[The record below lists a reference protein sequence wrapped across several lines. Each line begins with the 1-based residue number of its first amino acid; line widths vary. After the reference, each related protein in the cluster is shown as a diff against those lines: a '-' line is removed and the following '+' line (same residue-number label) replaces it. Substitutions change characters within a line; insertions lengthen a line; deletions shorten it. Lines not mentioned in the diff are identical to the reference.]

1 MARRLSHLGSALPGR
16 MRGARFVALVLAV
29 TLVHSCVT
37 HELAKR
43 MEGFATAA
51 RMPPRIEV
59 AYVRTLEPEAPP
71 AIAPAAPPPLPRRRA
86 ARSAKAA
93 SAAQPVGAAASA
105 ASAPEV
111 AKKAAEHAAVVAAAA
126 SAAADAEAKAL
137 AAQAASDRVAAQA
150 AADAATARAASDA
163 AIAQAALDAAT
174 ARAAAAATAVQSESE
189 VTIEDRAE
197 AMASA
202 VSAAARAAAAASAAS
217 SSRALR
223 ASSAGAASAATAE
236 PFDWPAST
244 RVSFVLTGN
253 DRGEVNGSA
262 QVEWIRVG
270 THYQVN
276 LDLRVGPEFAPII
289 TRRMTSAGELTAE
302 GLVPSRYDEDTQV
315 VFRDRRRVS
324 VIFQPDGVV
333 LANGER
339 RERWPGLQDTASQFI
354 QLTWLFT
361 MHPERLHVGGTV
373 EMPLALPRK
382 VDRWTYDVLD
392 ETVIYT
398 PFGPL
403 PTVHLKPRRDV
414 PRPGEL
420 SAEIWFAPQLRYLPV
435 RIRIEQ
441 DPETWLDLVIARKPE
456 LAGR

>member
-1 MARRLSHLGSALPGR
+1 
-16 MRGARFVALVLAV
+16 MRA
-29 TLVHSCVT
+29 S
-37 HELAKR
+37 
-43 MEGFATAA
+43 
-51 RMPPRIEV
+51 
-59 AYVRTLEPEAPP
+59 P
-71 AIAPAAPPPLPRRRA
+71 A
-86 ARSAKAA
+86 
-93 SAAQPVGAAASA
+93 G
-105 ASAPEV
+105 
-111 AKKAAEHAAVVAAAA
+111 A
-126 SAAADAEAKAL
+126 SAAA
-137 AAQAASDRVAAQA
+137 V
-150 AADAATARAASDA
+150 
-163 AIAQAALDAAT
+163 
-174 ARAAAAATAVQSESE
+174 
-189 VTIEDRAE
+189 
-197 AMASA
+197 
-202 VSAAARAAAAASAAS
+202 
-217 SSRALR
+217 
-223 ASSAGAASAATAE
+223 E

-253 DRGEVNGSA
+253 YRGEVNGSA

-276 LDLRVGPEFAPII
+276 LDLLVGPEFAPII
-289 TRRMTSAGELTAE
+289 ARRMTSEGELTAD

-324 VIFQPDGVV
+324 VIFRPDEVV
-333 LANGER
+333 LANGDR
-339 RERWPGLQDTASQFI
+339 RERSPGVQDTASQFI

-403 PTVHLKPRRDV
+403 PTFHLKPRRDV

-441 DPETWLDLVIARKPE
+441 DPQTWLDLVIARKPE
-456 LAGR
+456 LASR